1 MKKKAFN
8 IINILLFLIIMSQF
22 VYADIHNEPDV
33 QKFINQ
39 MVQKH
44 GFNIK
49 HLNTVFSK
57 AKISTSILDA
67 ISRPA
72 EAMPWYKYRQ
82 IFIRKDRIELG
93 RKFITENKELL
104 DAAEDKFGV
113 PPEIIAA
120 IIGVETRYGSNKG
133 SYNVV
138 DSLVT
143 LGFRYPKRASFFRS
157 ELEHFLL
164 LAREQG
170 IDPNII
176 KGSYAGAMGIPQ
188 FISSSYRTYA
198 IDFDND
204 GKIDI
209 WENVADAIGSVA
221 NYFKM
226 HGWEKG
232 KLITLK
238 ANVAGNNIEEVL
250 GNSLEPDKTIR
261 ELMDYGIATDISI
274 ADNTQARLLKYEL
287 EKGEEYWL
295 GLNNFYVITRYN
307 HSALYAMAVFQLS
320 LEMTINPDE

>member
-226 HGWEKG
+226 HGW
-232 KLITLK
+232 
-238 ANVAGNNIEEVL
+238 
-250 GNSLEPDKTIR
+250 
-261 ELMDYGIATDISI
+261 
-274 ADNTQARLLKYEL
+274 
-287 EKGEEYWL
+287 
-295 GLNNFYVITRYN
+295 
-307 HSALYAMAVFQLS
+307 
-320 LEMTINPDE
+320 